1 MQPFVHSSKRP
12 SSTWMAAGIVL
23 IIAGLAMIPVNVVTP
38 VGIGFIV
45 GGLCV
50 IGAAFCKGVR
60 QHPPRG

>member
-1 MQPFVHSSKRP
+1 
-12 SSTWMAAGIVL
+12 MAAGIVL